1 MVLQWA
7 VSAQHPIPPNSWR
20 IKNANTYPI
29 YCGPLAKSAAG
40 TNNDRLTTKQKLVI
54 INTFLLYCLTS
65 SLKKKHLQ
73 IHFPTD
79 ILLFFPLSYK
89 KGAFLAAFLVAWF
102 WVQFETESKV
112 NNFFLVKRSSRE
124 LFPQFHHAVSY
135 QNDPWIRSGG
145 LNFQAIIH
153 CRLGH

>member
-7 VSAQHPIPPNSWR
+7 VSAQHPITPNSLR

-29 YCGPLAKSAAG
+29 YCGPLAKPAAG

-65 SLKKKHLQ
+65 SLEKKHLQ

-112 NNFFLVKRSSRE
+112 NNFFSLSKGHRGNFSHN
-124 LFPQFHHAVSY
+124 FITQY
-135 QNDPWIRSGG
+135 QIKM
-145 LNFQAIIH
+145 I
-153 CRLGH
+153 LGYEVEGSIFKQ